1 MGDNVVLG
9 DTRWA
14 GLYGIEADFV
24 ADENCKIKLHG
35 GRPVGILHYYCI
47 YFVAIIIILIITLS

>member
-1 MGDNVVLG
+1 MKKMIKTITTRRCSMGDNVVLG

-24 ADENCKIKLHG
+24 ADENCKI
-35 GRPVGILHYYCI
+35 C
-47 YFVAIIIILIITLS
+47 YFTAADLLVRLSYLY

>member
-24 ADENCKIKLHG
+24 ADENCKI
-35 GRPVGILHYYCI
+35 C
-47 YFVAIIIILIITLS
+47 YFTAADLLVRLSYLY